1 MLRNKA
7 LFSNFI
13 ENVIKNP
20 STDIQKNYMDIL
32 SQVAETIKSICES
45 ENLIFK
51 LNYRGRKFW
60 ENIGKN
66 IESCFVD
73 GGIYSSALP
82 SSAPFAV
89 RTKSYIIN
97 PSKSLTEREKFE
109 ETLSYMGD
117 LYDVKNNLYDLTED
131 PYEDNQLITKK
142 KDVARILFEISTI
155 VKHVYDKRKFDY
167 CFLHGPLQTPV
178 MPFSGPEFPTFRKQV
193 IKDVLPFFRINDLS
207 EKERHFINIY
217 FNALKYLN
225 QSKFPIYGVVEK
237 TNSTKYT
244 RNLLYL
250 SVKKGAISE
259 NDYDKILSIIK
270 RYKLTDASLFEII
283 LSDCEVLKPL
293 QIDTQISAKVAGSE
307 WEEKINSFPKSFV
320 GFIKTTESRAPIR
333 VESLSKPINLEKDF
347 EYILSCSKLLP
358 SYGYPVGLDIVDKS
372 AKIPSW
378 LGRAAKNHYSKFYLD
393 LAIKKD
399 DKKTIDSA
407 LSQIRGHRSWKNR
420 PRAGRI

>member
-1 MLRNKA
+1 MKKHFR
-7 LFSNFI
+7 
-13 ENVIKNP
+13 
-20 STDIQKNYMDIL
+20 
-32 SQVAETIKSICES
+32 
-45 ENLIFK
+45 
-51 LNYRGRKFW
+51 
-60 ENIGKN
+60 
-66 IESCFVD
+66 
-73 GGIYSSALP
+73 
-82 SSAPFAV
+82 
-89 RTKSYIIN
+89 
-97 PSKSLTEREKFE
+97 
-109 ETLSYMGD
+109 MGD

-155 VKHVYDKRKFDY
+155 VKHMFMIKKIHY

-178 MPFSGPEFPTFRKQV
+178 MSFLAQFPTFRKQV

-333 VESLSKPINLEKDF
+333 VEISF
-347 EYILSCSKLLP
+347 ET
-358 SYGYPVGLDIVDKS
+358 
-372 AKIPSW
+372 
-378 LGRAAKNHYSKFYLD
+378 SKFR
-393 LAIKKD
+393 K
-399 DKKTIDSA
+399 
-407 LSQIRGHRSWKNR
+407 RF
-420 PRAGRI
+420 RIYFIL